1 MDWSQFDPEGAARQR
16 FLEIDDMVEQIDDL
30 VRFSDWTK
38 DELVNTLDV
47 SWLHHE
53 NGLEGIVYA
62 YPEIQSAVS
71 LREVSDTSLM
81 STCRTLAFKRQR
93 WTFSESSRRPMA
105 KLLWRCSKS

>member
-53 NGLEGIVYA
+53 NGLGRDCLCI
-62 YPEIQSAVS
+62 P
-71 LREVSDTSLM
+71 RNP
-81 STCRTLAFKRQR
+81 KRG
-93 WTFSESSRRPMA
+93 FAS
-105 KLLWRCSKS
+105 